1 MTAKRKLA
9 LIISMDLIIS
19 LFSACDKNTNTVSSD
34 NTSSTNSSI
43 TLNKAP
49 CRHMKDVSD
58 ICHPELYF
66 CTYCQMDKADIGKT
80 IKLAVWEDMN
90 KTEAKVPLSKIKTD
104 IGLKYEQ
111 LIIPKA
117 KYVDTL
123 KTLVATGQSPDVFMS
138 DSGEVGFPLTM
149 QIAAPINKVSTVN
162 LEEPIW
168 DQSFLQYTT
177 IDGNVYLV
185 NTLNSPWSRS
195 SVLFYHK
202 ELFENNNLKTPLK
215 YYEEGYW
222 SWATLEKALKD
233 VKSIGKEFEGGYID
247 PTVLASSNSAS
258 FIKYD
263 FKTATFSNAISDP
276 NLISAFESC
285 LTMKEQGLLNGS
297 IESFKSGKTGI
308 VIADTD
314 ELKASGI
321 FKDMDPN
328 SIGFTYLPA
337 LQDGTKADIASDFVG
352 FGIVKN
358 APNANAAGYF
368 IRYIADYRNYDLQ
381 NAFLTPEAGNFYYE
395 LINEISHNKC
405 FNFDDSLIAI
415 SDKYKDFDDFFDK
428 SRSHHQASPNP
439 SLTDPHL
446 EAVDE
451 FISKGNEIIA
461 NLKEENTK

>member
-1 MTAKRKLA
+1 MKFLKA
-9 LIISMDLIIS
+9 IS
-19 LFSACDKNTNTVSSD
+19 LLCSFVLLFSLLSACGKGD
-34 NTSSTNSSI
+34 NSATGSGDNNNSS
-43 TLNKAP
+43 NKTSGLTP
-49 CRHMKDVSD
+49 IV
-58 ICHPELYF
+58 PEIVTGTFAELH
-66 CTYCQMDKADIGKT
+66 DSEKGKT
-80 IKLAVWEDMN
+80 IKFAVWEDMN
-90 KTEAKVPLSKIKTD
+90 KTEARVPLSKIETD

-185 NTLNSPWSRS
+185 NTLNSPWSHS